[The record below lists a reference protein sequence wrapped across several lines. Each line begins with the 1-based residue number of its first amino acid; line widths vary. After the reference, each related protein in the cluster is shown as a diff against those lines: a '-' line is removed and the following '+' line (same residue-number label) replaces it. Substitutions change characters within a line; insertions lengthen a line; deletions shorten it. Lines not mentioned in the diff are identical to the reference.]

1 MGAMQIE
8 LRRAGADDRS
18 LLLALIRGLYECEHI
33 PFDEARAARGVDGL
47 LADPALGGV
56 WVIERVI
63 ERAGAAGERGG
74 DPIGYAVLTLGYSLE
89 FGGRFALLDELFIRE
104 EHRGAGAGRQ
114 VLVRIEEICRGL
126 GLQAV
131 RLEVERTN
139 RAARELYRKVGF
151 KAHDRDLMTLWIA

>member
-47 LADPALGGV
+47 LADSSLGGV
-56 WVIERVI
+56 WVIER
-63 ERAGAAGERGG
+63 AGETGERGG

-114 VLVRIEEICRGL
+114 VLARIEEICRGL

-139 RAARELYRKVGF
+139 RMARELYRKVGF
-151 KAHDRDLMTLWIA
+151 EAHDRDLMTLWIG

>member
-8 LRRAGADDRS
+8 LRRAGADDRG
-18 LLLALIRGLYECEHI
+18 LLLTLSRGLYECEHL

-47 LADPALGGV
+47 LADSSLGGV

-63 ERAGAAGERGG
+63 ERAGAAGERG
-74 DPIGYAVLTLGYSLE
+74 DSIGYAVLTLGYSLE

-151 KAHDRDLMTLWIA
+151 EAHDRDLMTLWIA

>member
-1 MGAMQIE
+1 MEIE
-8 LRRAGADDRS
+8 LRRAGADDRD
-18 LLLALIRGLYECEHI
+18 LLLSLIRGLYECEHI
-33 PFDEARAARGVDGL
+33 PFDEARAARGLGGL

-56 WVIERVI
+56 WVIGR
-63 ERAGAAGERGG
+63 RDG

-114 VLVRIEEICRGL
+114 ALARIEEICRGL
-126 GLQAV
+126 GLEAV

-139 RAARELYRKVGF
+139 RVAQDLYRKVGF
-151 KAHDRDLMTLWIA
+151 EAHDRDLMTLWIDPRRRGAPGS

>member
-1 MGAMQIE
+1 MSAMEIE
-8 LRRAGADDRS
+8 LRRAGADDRD

-33 PFDEARAARGVDGL
+33 PFDEARAARGLGGL

-56 WVIERVI
+56 WVV
-63 ERAGAAGERGG
+63 ERADGA
-74 DPIGYAVLTLGYSLE
+74 PIGYAVLTLGYSLE

-114 VLVRIEEICRGL
+114 VLARIGEICRGL
-126 GLQAV
+126 GLEAV

-139 RAARELYRKVGF
+139 RGARQLYRKAGF
-151 KAHDRDLMTLWIA
+151 EAHDRDLMTLWLG

>member
-1 MGAMQIE
+1 MGAMEIE
-8 LRRAGADDRS
+8 LRRAGADDRG

-33 PFDEARAARGVDGL
+33 PFDEARAARAVDGL
-47 LADPALGGV
+47 LADPSLGGA
-56 WVIERVI
+56 WVI
-63 ERAGAAGERGG
+63 ERAGESGGRRG

-114 VLVRIEEICRGL
+114 VLARVEEICREL

-139 RAARELYRKVGF
+139 RMARELYRKVGF
-151 KAHDRDLMTLWIA
+151 EAHDRDLMTLWIG

>member
-1 MGAMQIE
+1 MGGMQIE
-8 LRRAGADDRS
+8 LRRAGADDRG
-18 LLLALIRGLYECEHI
+18 LLLVLLRGLYECEHI
-33 PFDEARAARGVDGL
+33 PFDEARSARAVGGL
-47 LADPALGGV
+47 LADPALGGI
-56 WVIERVI
+56 WII
-63 ERAGAAGERGG
+63 ERAGATGERGG

-114 VLVRIEEICRGL
+114 VLARIEEICRGL

-151 KAHDRDLMTLWIA
+151 EAHDRDLMTLWIA